1 MAVVETIKIEGDAS
15 GLEDSIKKIN
25 DNAQK
30 LKASIEGVGSG
41 LKSSFTDA
49 GKSID
54 EATGKINNAKKSFDD
69 LSTATK
75 KSPKVSI
82 SADTKDLSNGITEL
96 NKETKKLNETIE
108 SVGNTAKKAFDKT
121 EKSVEGVQ
129 REVEKTNSSFKELAN
144 SAKSIALV
152 SVALD
157 TAKEAFTANQAV
169 ADLFNTALGAVQL
182 TVSRIF
188 DSFSKGTALNLGSVI
203 SDASEVVQL
212 EKEATRS
219 AAQRTA
225 VQLEYQLLAE
235 QARQVRDDEQKSIED
250 RIEANLLVSDI
261 LTEQL
266 AKEKQLVQ
274 ASVDAA
280 AAQFAKLPSIENE
293 VALIQARTELVD
305 IEERV
310 AGQRSEFLMNQMS
323 LNREQQTY
331 NELLLKNGE
340 IIEGEQSVIIQINE
354 NRRKAL
360 DDEYNAQVKILD
372 IEIEI
377 ARTRLKSAAEGTVAQ
392 QEAYEAYLQITRDKG
407 ILDAEYARSS
417 KELDREVSD
426 ARYQMY
432 KDGLSAISQLSAAF
446 AGEDEES
453 KKRQFEFQKK
463 LSLASA
469 VVSGIEAV
477 QNAYKTAQA
486 SPYTIAF
493 PGYPIVQAGLAAAFS
508 VAQIASISRTQF
520 ESPDAGGVD
529 SGSGYA
535 SPSAP
540 TIPQFN
546 VVGRG
551 GINQLADSVNAINN
565 RPVRAYVVA
574 GEVTSQ
580 QNLNRRR
587 ARTATFG

>member
-1 MAVVETIKIEGDAS
+1 MAVVETVKIEGDGS
-15 GLEDSIKKIN
+15 GLEDSIK
-25 DNAQK
+25 
-30 LKASIEGVGSG
+30 G
-41 LKSSFTDA
+41 
-49 GKSID
+49 
-54 EATGKINNAKKSFDD
+54 
-69 LSTATK
+69 
-75 KSPKVSI
+75 
-82 SADTKDLSNGITEL
+82 L
-96 NKETKKLNETIE
+96 NKEAGKLRDTIE
-108 SVGNTAKKAFDKT
+108 EVGKTAKTAFDKT

-157 TAKEAFTANQAV
+157 TATEAFAANQAV
-169 ADLFNTALGAVQL
+169 VDIFNTALGAVQL
-182 TVSRIF
+182 TVSRII
-188 DSFSKGTALNLGSVI
+188 DSFTKGTALNLGTVI

-212 EKEATRS
+212 EKEAARA

-250 RIEANLLVSDI
+250 RIEANSLVSDI

-266 AKEKQLVQ
+266 AKEKELVQ
-274 ASVDAA
+274 ASVAA
-280 AAQFAKLPSIENE
+280 AEAQFSKLPSIENE

-340 IIEGEQSVIIQINE
+340 IIEGEQSVIIQFSE
-354 NRRKAL
+354 NRRTAL
-360 DDEYNAQVKILD
+360 EDEYAAQTEILD
-372 IEIEI
+372 IEIAI
-377 ARTRLKSAAEGTVAQ
+377 AKARLDAAADGTVAQ
-392 QEAYEAYLQITRDKG
+392 QEAYDAYLQLTRDKG
-407 ILDAEYARSS
+407 VLDAEYARNS
-417 KELDREVSD
+417 KELDKEVAS
-426 ARYQMY
+426 ARFQMA

-446 AGEDEES
+446 AGEDEAS
-453 KKRQFEFQKK
+453 KKKQFEFQKK

-493 PGYPIVQAGLAAAFS
+493 PAYPFVQAGLAAAFS
-508 VAQIASISRTQF
+508 GAQIAAIARSQF
-520 ESPDAGGVD
+520 ESPETGSTDYGG
-529 SGSGYA
+529 GSSA
-535 SPSAP
+535 APSAP
-540 TIPQFN
+540 SAPQFN
-546 VVGRG
+546 VVGRS
-551 GINQLADSVNAINN
+551 GINQLAESVNAVNN

>member
-1 MAVVETIKIEGDAS
+1 
-15 GLEDSIKKIN
+15 
-25 DNAQK
+25 
-30 LKASIEGVGSG
+30 
-41 LKSSFTDA
+41 
-49 GKSID
+49 
-54 EATGKINNAKKSFDD
+54 
-69 LSTATK
+69 
-75 KSPKVSI
+75 
-82 SADTKDLSNGITEL
+82 
-96 NKETKKLNETIE
+96 
-108 SVGNTAKKAFDKT
+108 
-121 EKSVEGVQ
+121 
-129 REVEKTNSSFKELAN
+129 
-144 SAKSIALV
+144 
-152 SVALD
+152 
-157 TAKEAFTANQAV
+157 
-169 ADLFNTALGAVQL
+169 
-182 TVSRIF
+182 
-188 DSFSKGTALNLGSVI
+188 
-203 SDASEVVQL
+203 
-212 EKEATRS
+212 
-219 AAQRTA
+219 
-225 VQLEYQLLAE
+225 LAE
-235 QARQVRDDEQKSIED
+235 QARQERDNEQKSIKE
-250 RIEANLLVSDI
+250 RIEANQLVSDI

-266 AKEKQLVQ
+266 AKEKELVQ

-340 IIEGEQSVIIQINE
+340 IIEGEQTVIIQINE

-372 IEIEI
+372 IEIQI
-377 ARTRLKSAAEGTVAQ
+377 AKTRLDAAKEGTVAQ
-392 QEAYEAYLQITRDKG
+392 QEAYEAYLQLTRDKG
-407 ILDAEYARSS
+407 VLDAEYARNS
-417 KELDREVSD
+417 KELDQEVNA
-426 ARYQMY
+426 ARFQMA

-446 AGEDEES
+446 AGDDEES

-486 SPYTIAF
+486 SPYTVAF

-508 VAQIASISRTQF
+508 GAQIAAIARSQF
-520 ESPDAGGVD
+520 D
-529 SGSGYA
+529 SGSAGTTDYGSSSA
-535 SPSAP
+535 APSAP
-540 TIPQFN
+540 TVPQFN

>member
-1 MAVVETIKIEGDAS
+1 MAVVETVRIQGDGT
-15 GLEDSIKKIN
+15 GLES
-25 DNAQK
+25 
-30 LKASIEGVGSG
+30 
-41 LKSSFTDA
+41 
-49 GKSID
+49 
-54 EATGKINNAKKSFDD
+54 
-69 LSTATK
+69 
-75 KSPKVSI
+75 SI
-82 SADTKDLSNGITEL
+82 S
-96 NKETKKLNETIE
+96 KLNQSAGELKDTIE
-108 SVGNTAKKAFDKT
+108 NVGKTAKTAFDKT

-129 REVEKTNSSFKELAN
+129 KEVEKTNNSFKELAN

-157 TAKEAFTANQAV
+157 TAKDAFMANQAV
-169 ADLFNTALGAVQL
+169 ADIFNTALGAVQL

-188 DSFSKGTALNLGSVI
+188 DTFTKGTPLNLSTVI

-212 EKEATRS
+212 EKEAARS
-219 AAQRTA
+219 AAERTQ
-225 VQLEYQLLAE
+225 VQLKYQLLAE
-235 QARQVRDDEQKSIED
+235 EARQVRDDERKSIED
-250 RIEANLLVSDI
+250 RVAANQLVSDI

-266 AKEKQLVQ
+266 AKEKELVQ
-274 ASVDAA
+274 ATVN
-280 AAQFAKLPSIENE
+280 AAQAQFDKIPSIENE

-310 AGQRSEFLMNQMS
+310 AGQRSEFLMNQMA

-340 IIEGEQSVIIQINE
+340 IIEGEQSVIIQFSE
-354 NRRKAL
+354 NRRTAL
-360 DDEYNAQVKILD
+360 EDEYAAQTKILD
-372 IEIEI
+372 IEIAI
-377 ARTRLKSAAEGTVAQ
+377 AKARLDGAAAGTVAQ
-392 QEAYEAYLQITRDKG
+392 QEAYDAYLQLTRDKG
-407 ILDAEYARSS
+407 VLDAEYARNS
-417 KELDREVSD
+417 KELDKEVAS
-426 ARYQMY
+426 ARFQMA

-446 AGEDEES
+446 AGEDEAS
-453 KKRQFEFQKK
+453 KKKQFEFQKK

-493 PGYPIVQAGLAAAFS
+493 PAYPFVQAGLAAAFS
-508 VAQIASISRTQF
+508 GAQIAAIARSQF
-520 ESPDAGGVD
+520 ESPETGSTDYGG
-529 SGSGYA
+529 GSSA
-535 SPSAP
+535 APSAP
-540 TIPQFN
+540 SAPQFN
-546 VVGRG
+546 VVGRS
-551 GINQLADSVNAINN
+551 GINQLAESVNAVNN

>member
-1 MAVVETIKIEGDAS
+1 MAVVETVKIEGDGS
-15 GLEDSIKKIN
+15 GLEDSIK
-25 DNAQK
+25 
-30 LKASIEGVGSG
+30 G
-41 LKSSFTDA
+41 
-49 GKSID
+49 
-54 EATGKINNAKKSFDD
+54 
-69 LSTATK
+69 
-75 KSPKVSI
+75 
-82 SADTKDLSNGITEL
+82 L
-96 NKETKKLNETIE
+96 NKEAGKLRETIE
-108 SVGNTAKKAFDKT
+108 DVGKTTKTVFEKT

-129 REVEKTNSSFKELAN
+129 REVEKTNNSFKELAN

-157 TAKEAFTANQAV
+157 TASEAFMANQAI
-169 ADLFNTALGAVQL
+169 ADVFNTALGAVQL

-188 DSFSKGTALNLGSVI
+188 DSFTKGTALNLGSVI

-212 EKEATRS
+212 EKEAARA

-340 IIEGEQSVIIQINE
+340 IIEGEYVIILDLAE

-360 DDEYNAQVKILD
+360 DNEYKGQVRSLD
-372 IEIEI
+372 IELQI
-377 ARTRLKSAAEGTVAQ
+377 AKARLDAAAEGTVAQ
-392 QEAYEAYLQITRDKG
+392 QEAYDAYLQLTRDRAV
-407 ILDAEYARSS
+407 LDAEYARDS
-417 KELDREVSD
+417 KELDREVNE
-426 ARYQMY
+426 ARFQMAR
-432 KDGLSAISQLSAAF
+432 DGLSAISQLSAAF

-486 SPYTIAF
+486 SPYTVAF

-508 VAQIASISRTQF
+508 GAQIAAIARSQF
-520 ESPDAGGVD
+520 D
-529 SGSGYA
+529 SGSAGTTDYGSSSA
-535 SPSAP
+535 APSAP
-540 TIPQFN
+540 TVPQFN